1 MSGPETGT
9 KGADLKAVG
18 YVTKEEGRP
27 RTGIRKLAVDPYT
40 EVRLSKHRN
49 PYVTFFLNNSN
60 THLQPQIMRLLDPF
74 SLLRDIKI
82 PLSL

>member
-27 RTGIRKLAVDPYT
+27 RTGIRKLAVEGDT
-40 EVRLSKHRN
+40 KGIKSQRGEAGNREVLAS
-49 PYVTFFLNNSN
+49 
-60 THLQPQIMRLLDPF
+60 
-74 SLLRDIKI
+74 
-82 PLSL
+82 